1 MQFTYE
7 VMHIAL
13 RSPLYMPLSRQKPA
27 LSGRWSHGCRCWWTL
42 RGAEEASGRPGGA
55 APALRRRDVPQVV
68 QRPHVQELLRA
79 EQDSGPQKTEDGQTE
94 DAPAES
100 GGDIPLVC
108 LRVSAARCALPPVAP
123 ALSPPAC
130 IANGRASPATCSV
143 GVHRLSV
150 IPRALVDRS
159 NPPPESDDDE
169 GDGCLEYDVYGWF
182 KFESDAD
189 GVQRLDRQWVP
200 LHDLEQAEGWKAA
213 VLKLEEK
220 LKKASSALTAGRTPA
235 RSPEA

>member
-1 MQFTYE
+1 M
-7 VMHIAL
+7 
-13 RSPLYMPLSRQKPA
+13 
-27 LSGRWSHGCRCWWTL
+27 
-42 RGAEEASGRPGGA
+42 
-55 APALRRRDVPQVV
+55 
-68 QRPHVQELLRA
+68 
-79 EQDSGPQKTEDGQTE
+79 
-94 DAPAES
+94 
-100 GGDIPLVC
+100 
-108 LRVSAARCALPPVAP
+108 
-123 ALSPPAC
+123 
-130 IANGRASPATCSV
+130 

>member
-1 MQFTYE
+1 MGVAVGGPCVGLKKHQGAQVEPPQLCAAVT
-7 VMHIAL
+7 
-13 RSPLYMPLSRQKPA
+13 
-27 LSGRWSHGCRCWWTL
+27 SHKWY
-42 RGAEEASGRPGGA
+42 
-55 APALRRRDVPQVV
+55 
-68 QRPHVQELLRA
+68 
-79 EQDSGPQKTEDGQTE
+79 SGPTCKNCYERNKTAGRKRPKMARTE

-100 GGDIPLVC
+100 GGNIPLVC

-143 GVHRLSV
+143 GLHRLSV